1 MAGSICQVSAC
12 AVLLVARGAAKAAV
26 AAGVRSAAVARD
38 LATVHAQ
45 LLQAGL
51 HLLVWLAVLLN
62 ACRRRSPLLDQL
74 MLEPTALLNATCLG
88 STVSN
93 RSLEELA
100 CAADIHHASTLM
112 DSLDMGR
119 AAM

>member
-1 MAGSICQVSAC
+1 MAGGICQVSAR

-26 AAGVRSAAVARD
+26 TAGVRSAAVARD

-62 ACRRRSPLLDQL
+62 ACRHRSPYLISLCLNLLL
-74 MLEPTALLNATCLG
+74 Y
-88 STVSN
+88 
-93 RSLEELA
+93 
-100 CAADIHHASTLM
+100 
-112 DSLDMGR
+112 
-119 AAM
+119 